1 MLRVLSLTVVVLA
14 ASLAGCVSRQTHEA
28 KVVEL
33 EAQIT
38 AANATASGYA
48 AKLGVA
54 EAANQDLQ
62 LKLAKAATAGE
73 KLEKALGGA
82 KAEAGAYKAKY
93 EKLGGALVDKLRSL
107 PGVTVGKAGGVQ
119 ATVSFALGGTEITPA
134 AMKSLQQLAKGL
146 AAKKEGGICV
156 DGHSDN
162 SPVGSLEARQ
172 KYTDNLGLS
181 LARAAAVA
189 RVLKDA
195 GVPAARLAVRGWG
208 SDRPVASNDTR
219 AGRAKNRRVDITFD
233 PALLLKEP
241 VKEPEKEPE
250 KAVEE
255 KK

>member
-1 MLRVLSLTVVVLA
+1 MLRVLSLIAAVLA

-33 EAQIT
+33 EAQI
-38 AANATASGYA
+38 AVAKSIASDRA
-48 AKLGVA
+48 EKLSVV

-62 LKLAKAATAGE
+62 LKLAKAVTAAKE
-73 KLEKALGGA
+73 SEKALGGA
-82 KAEAGAYKAKY
+82 KAQAGAYKAKY
-93 EKLGGALVDKLRSL
+93 EKLGGALVDKLRSV
-107 PGVTVGKAGGVQ
+107 PGVTVSKAGGVQ

-146 AAKKEGGICV
+146 AAKKKGDIYV

-195 GVPAARLAVRGWG
+195 GIPGARLVVRGWG

-219 AGRAKNRRVDITFD
+219 TGRAKNRRVDITFD
-233 PALLLKEP
+233 PALLP
-241 VKEPEKEPE
+241 KEPEKT
-250 KAVEE
+250 VDE